1 MAAGVPSRLLLMLE
15 LQRAMFEAI
24 TLPIAQPLLRKAARG
39 DGHPVL
45 VLPGFTAGDGSTTVL
60 RRYLRDQGFAPHPWL
75 LGMNRGP
82 VGDLRKKLVTR
93 VVELSER
100 YNEPISIVGWS
111 LGGIYAREL
120 AKAEPDRV
128 RQVISLGSP
137 FANTGR
143 RSNASAL
150 YRCFAKNNASVSK
163 DQASA
168 SLRTPPSVPST
179 AIFSRTDGVVH
190 WSGCLEPIT
199 NHTDNIEVPGSHCG
213 LGINPLVL
221 YAVSDRLSQPI
232 GAWKPFDRTGWR
244 AHLYGGA
251 PPVRPN

>member
-1 MAAGVPSRLLLMLE
+1 
-15 LQRAMFEAI
+15 
-24 TLPIAQPLLRKAARG
+24 
-39 DGHPVL
+39 
-45 VLPGFTAGDGSTTVL
+45 VL

-190 WSGCLEPIT
+190 WSTCLEPIT

-251 PPVRPN
+251 PPRSTQLEPIWPYCWCPRKPTRGRSRALATRPSTCGFPRRFPTGSTHLLRCRALRF